1 MGLERCATVIKN
13 PIAEYIEFHGTAF
26 LERLTRKNLFQADCS
41 SIFLLDKKGDES
53 ICRPDMLLLYQV

>member
-1 MGLERCATVIKN
+1 VGLERCAKVFKN
-13 PIAEYIEFHGTAF
+13 PIAEYLEFHGTAF

-53 ICRPDMLLLYQV
+53 IRCPDMLLLYP